1 MELLSVP
8 AGPVPREADGLRA
21 DPANAGLS
29 PEQRRAAPGLFRA
42 LLAGQLLF
50 GLGEKDAKKIVT
62 AVTRALA
69 AEPSFTVEAVGL
81 ADAATGQAIKKVDRP
96 ALLAA
101 AVRLGVHRLV
111 DAVRLEAP
119 PSLFP

>member
-21 DPANAGLS
+21 DPVNALLS
-29 PEQRRAAPGLFRA
+29 PAERRAAPALFRA

-50 GLGEKDAKKIVT
+50 SLGEKDARKLVSMVAK
-62 AVTRALA
+62 ALS
-69 AEPSFTVEAVGL
+69 AEPAFSVEAVGL
-81 ADAATGQAIKKVDRP
+81 ADAATGRALKKVDRQ

-101 AVRLGVHRLV
+101 AVRLGEHRLV
-111 DAVRLEAP
+111 DAVRL
-119 PSLFP
+119 